1 MASSGCHV
9 IADEKVFQELVYC
22 LWLVVGDFRPH
33 VLLLGDTSLLHGSRS
48 VLSAL
53 ALRPRTFC
61 FMFNICL
68 VSTCVTSASFSTE
81 SRFLIRLKA
90 WYESEGRSLAPQSI
104 SREVSGGRENRKF
117 VSQIKD
123 EGLGRGNKPDY
134 IAVRGT
140 ITFIKQVCSHV
151 C

>member
-1 MASSGCHV
+1 M
-9 IADEKVFQELVYC
+9 
-22 LWLVVGDFRPH
+22 
-33 VLLLGDTSLLHGSRS
+33 
-48 VLSAL
+48 
-53 ALRPRTFC
+53 
-61 FMFNICL
+61 
-68 VSTCVTSASFSTE
+68 
-81 SRFLIRLKA
+81 IRLKA

-140 ITFIKQVCSHV
+140 ITFIKQVSSTCACGTEWLLLHASSLDLWKAAGWV
-151 C
+151 VLQADTLLKEGLSNDLKEV